1 MKCAVHTDVDAT
13 GFCRNC
19 GKALCAQCA
28 REVRGA
34 LYCEEC
40 LARMVVGP
48 SPAAPGVSTGPNPG
62 VACALGFIPGLGA
75 VYNAEYVKALIH
87 VVIFGGFIALMNS
100 DTISGGMQAMVV
112 VFFIAFYFYMPI
124 EAYRTAKARQLGQP
138 VPGIFGETESQRPIG
153 AFVLIGLGILFLLD
167 TLGVLNFVWV
177 GRLWPLVLIAIGAL
191 LIWKRTQVQS

>member
-48 SPAAPGVSTGPNPG
+48 SPAVLGVHTGPNPG
-62 VACALGFIPGLGA
+62 AACALGFIPGLGA
-75 VYNAEYVKALIH
+75 VYNGEYVKGLIH
-87 VVIFGGFIALMNS
+87 VIIFGGLIALMSS
-100 DTISGGMQAMVV
+100 DSLPGGMLGIVI
-112 VFFIAFYFYMPI
+112 VFFIAFCCYMPI
-124 EAYRTAKARQLGQP
+124 DAYRTARAKQLGQP
-138 VPGIFGETESQRPIG
+138 APGIFVESEGGRPIG
-153 AFVLIGLGILFLLD
+153 AYVLIGLGIFFLLG
-167 TLGVLNFVWV
+167 TLGILNSIFIW
-177 GRLWPLVLIAIGAL
+177 RFWPLALVAVGVL
-191 LIWKRTQVQS
+191 LIWKRNRVPS

>member
-48 SPAAPGVSTGPNPG
+48 SPAALGVSTGPNPG

-100 DTISGGMQAMVV
+100 DTISGGMQAMVI

-124 EAYRTAKARQLGQP
+124 EAYRTAKAKHKPLQNSMRDP
-138 VPGIFGETESQRPIG
+138 VRRALENNI
-153 AFVLIGLGILFLLD
+153 
-167 TLGVLNFVWV
+167 
-177 GRLWPLVLIAIGAL
+177 RLQANAVSAHSA
-191 LIWKRTQVQS
+191 

>member
-40 LARMVVGP
+40 LSHMVAGP
-48 SPAAPGVSTGPNPG
+48 SPVVPGVSAGPNPAA
-62 VACALGFIPGLGA
+62 ACALGLVPGLGA
-75 VYNAEYVKALIH
+75 VYNGEYVKGLIH
-87 VVIFGGFIALMNS
+87 VIIFGGLIALMNS
-100 DTISGGMQAMVV
+100 DSISSGMQAMIV
-112 VFFIAFYFYMPI
+112 VFFIAFCCYMPI
-124 EAYRTAKARQLGQP
+124 EAYRTARARQLGQP
-138 VPGIFGETESQRPIG
+138 VPGIFGEGESQRPIG

-167 TLGVLNFVWV
+167 TMGVLDSLWI
-177 GRLWPLVLIAIGAL
+177 GRLWPLVLIAIGVL
-191 LIWKRTQVQS
+191 LIWKRTQVPS

>member
-48 SPAAPGVSTGPNPG
+48 SPAAPGVHAGPNPAA
-62 VACALGFIPGLGA
+62 ACALGFIPGLGA
-75 VYNAEYVKALIH
+75 VYNGEYVKGLIH
-87 VVIFGGFIALMNS
+87 VIIFGGLIALMSS
-100 DTISGGMQAMVV
+100 DSLPGGMLGLVI
-112 VFFIAFYFYMPI
+112 VFFIAFCCYMPI
-124 EAYRTAKARQLGQP
+124 DAYRTARAKQLGQP
-138 VPGIFGETESQRPIG
+138 APGLFVEGEGGRPIG
-153 AFVLIGLGILFLLD
+153 AYVLIGLGIFFLLG
-167 TLGVLNFVWV
+167 TLGIFNSIFIW
-177 GRLWPLVLIAIGAL
+177 RFWPLALVAVGVL
-191 LIWKRTQVQS
+191 LIWKRNRVPS